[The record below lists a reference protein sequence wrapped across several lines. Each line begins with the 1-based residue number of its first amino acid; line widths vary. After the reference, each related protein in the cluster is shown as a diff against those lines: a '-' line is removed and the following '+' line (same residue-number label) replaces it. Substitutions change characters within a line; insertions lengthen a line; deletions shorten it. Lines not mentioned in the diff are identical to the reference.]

1 MKIIQLKAV
10 LLVAI
15 VIMAFNGNSQSI
27 QKEINSYLSKEMN
40 DLGLSKSDIK
50 DWVITS
56 QNEAKEFGIT
66 YVYTNQQYLGIEI
79 YNAINNYLIKDGKIL
94 LTGDRFERNIESR
107 INTIDPV
114 LSETQAIQFA
124 SKQLGIGDPSALT
137 IETVVNEVSTYTESS
152 LSRVA
157 IPVKLVYAKNE
168 NGDLRLAWDMSFEI
182 PNGKHYWSAR
192 IDAVTGILI
201 DKTDWTV
208 SCNAGTNDHSN
219 HSHVVKA
226 TMFTRQK
233 TQTTTTT
240 QDMLRTVGPL

>member
-10 LLVAI
+10 LLGAI

-107 INTIDPV
+107 INTTDPV

-157 IPVKLVYAKNE
+157 IPVKLVYAKN
-168 NGDLRLAWDMSFEI
+168 
-182 PNGKHYWSAR
+182 
-192 IDAVTGILI
+192 
-201 DKTDWTV
+201 
-208 SCNAGTNDHSN
+208 
-219 HSHVVKA
+219 
-226 TMFTRQK
+226 
-233 TQTTTTT
+233 
-240 QDMLRTVGPL
+240 